1 MTRDTSTDDNLAG
14 RIVWCLG
21 MYASAST
28 WTFNVARRILGEV
41 PGAPALSIFMA
52 NHETTIPPSNPGA
65 VQLIKSHEIEDSRLL
80 AELARRSA
88 RIIVTVRDP
97 RDAVASMMAAQP
109 THSFEHALDLVARS
123 AMLCREFAADQ
134 RTLLLDYESRFFE
147 RPEVVADLARH
158 MACQVEVCAA
168 REIFDALMRTEVEKY
183 IANLPGLPGVLENPE
198 SGDLLDPVTHW
209 HSHHAGRTGEIGKW
223 RRVLS
228 LAQIEHIERR
238 MGR

>member
-1 MTRDTSTDDNLAG
+1 MTQHANTGDNLSG
-14 RIVWCLG
+14 RVVWCLG

-28 WTFNVARRILGEV
+28 WTFNVARRILAKA
-41 PGAPALSIFMA
+41 PGTPAPSIFMA
-52 NHETTIPPSNPGA
+52 NDATAIPQSNPGGL
-65 VQLIKSHEIEDSRLL
+65 QLIKSHEIEDPKLV

-109 THSFEHALDLVARS
+109 THSFEHALDLVASS
-123 AMLCREFAADQ
+123 ATLCRQFAADQ
-134 RTLLLDYESRFFE
+134 RTFLLEYESRFFE
-147 RPEVVADLARH
+147 RPEIVMDIARHLARH
-158 MACQVEVCAA
+158 VETSLA
-168 REIFDALMRTEVEKY
+168 RAIFDALTRTEVDKY
-183 IANLPGLPGVLENPE
+183 IANLARLPGVLENPQ

-209 HSHHAGRTGEIGKW
+209 HTHHAGRTGEIGKW

-228 LAQIEHIERR
+228 AAQIEHIERI